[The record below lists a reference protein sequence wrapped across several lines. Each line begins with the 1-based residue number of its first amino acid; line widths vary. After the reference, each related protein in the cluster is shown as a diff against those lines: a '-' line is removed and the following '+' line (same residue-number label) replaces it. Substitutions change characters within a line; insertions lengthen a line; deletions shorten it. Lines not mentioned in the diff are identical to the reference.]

1 MMRSK
6 AICLLGL
13 ALLGPC
19 ITGYAERLTFPQAL
33 EKMKERNEALTA
45 TQDDVEMRGLEQAAA
60 RGLRYPRV
68 ELEARHLML
77 NDPIRISVD
86 PVPVSL
92 TVQDD
97 QFNQGQLK
105 ASLPLYTGG
114 RIEAAVRASEAR
126 VNEAQA
132 EGRKTEEALTTEL
145 AERYFGCC
153 LVESNLEVQAFKT
166 RTMEEHAYQARR
178 LMEEGII
185 ARVEY
190 LNAKV
195 ALANARQEHQSAAR
209 DLAIVREGLAN
220 SVVSEEEVYPASPLF
235 VLNDLETRED
245 FQAYVDTGHPVI
257 DLLASKESLA
267 KQAVRAEKGA
277 NRPMVYLFGMH
288 ELFPND
294 LTMLDP
300 EWAMGLGMECTLFDG
315 FQSKNKTAAAR
326 VQVRKVTHL
335 RQKIERDLKSLV
347 LKRYEEMEKA
357 REQYDT
363 FEATIELAAENM
375 RVRTCAFEEGFASSI
390 DVVDAALSHARA
402 LLGRYKAA
410 YDFDLAFFQLLEAS
424 GQSTR
429 CMDYLDRAVP
439 VTAPAFEILVSETPA
454 EDGPTEV
461 TE

>member
-178 LMEEGII
+178 LLEEGII

-195 ALANARQEHQSAAR
+195 ALANARAEQSAAERDAAIAAEGLSNALADPSPGYPATPLFIVR
-209 DLAIVREGLAN
+209 DLEDAEPVLRTFSGWKRSLKETRDYDELPLEAKDYISFIEEYTETAIDIVSVGYDRKETIVRK
-220 SVVSEEEVYPASPLF
+220 SPW
-235 VLNDLETRED
+235 
-245 FQAYVDTGHPVI
+245 I
-257 DLLASKESLA
+257 
-267 KQAVRAEKGA
+267 
-277 NRPMVYLFGMH
+277 
-288 ELFPND
+288 
-294 LTMLDP
+294 
-300 EWAMGLGMECTLFDG
+300 
-315 FQSKNKTAAAR
+315 
-326 VQVRKVTHL
+326 
-335 RQKIERDLKSLV
+335 
-347 LKRYEEMEKA
+347 RY
-357 REQYDT
+357 
-363 FEATIELAAENM
+363 
-375 RVRTCAFEEGFASSI
+375 
-390 DVVDAALSHARA
+390 
-402 LLGRYKAA
+402 
-410 YDFDLAFFQLLEAS
+410 
-424 GQSTR
+424 
-429 CMDYLDRAVP
+429 
-439 VTAPAFEILVSETPA
+439 
-454 EDGPTEV
+454 
-461 TE
+461 